1 MLRTTLPP
9 TVYLALGVTDL
20 RNNIDGLALIVQRR
34 FKLDPFDKSLFVFC
48 NRKKDKLKILY
59 WDKNGFWLYYKRLEE
74 DKKPCVD
81 VIIPIY
87 GDAETTKIC
96 VQAAKKA
103 VEKYSNARLIL
114 INDCSPYPAI
124 SSPYVDF

>member
-1 MLRTTLPP
+1 MLRTTLHP

-48 NRKKDKLKILY
+48 NRKKDKFKILY

-74 DKKPCVD
+74 GFFKWPDKDTGKSSIEVTNQQLSWLLD
-81 VIIPIY
+81 GLSIYQKNAFNEVLKRKII
-87 GDAETTKIC
+87 
-96 VQAAKKA
+96 
-103 VEKYSNARLIL
+103 
-114 INDCSPYPAI
+114 
-124 SSPYVDF
+124 